1 MQEGHSIPETTKK
14 RRLPLTLV
22 AILLCLGAIAG
33 YIYVNQP
40 QLPFTQQQTS
50 QEDTTGIEPPPPQFS
65 DDAFASYTAREQ
77 LPFNVEPLEK
87 GVRIGEVVV
96 FYNDLE
102 NLFLLENAS
111 TPENYRNLE
120 LWQAAAAEL
129 EKRAIVLNEGIR
141 VEYLVPEELPLKY
154 DPKLHAQVY
163 DYYEDNELQHVSGE
177 LISVWFFN
185 VEPPDIGLEAGQAQA
200 QAVAQDLHSRIVGG
214 LSMQEAAEILKS
226 NENMKKIDQALERNA
241 YTTFENITRNDQI
254 IHDPQLNDIVWQLE
268 LDEVSPVL
276 VGRDFTGE
284 EWFDAYYA
292 ILHITDKELD
302 KLPSFE
308 RLYEQRRLEGF
319 TLTLEEK
326 E

>member
-1 MQEGHSIPETTKK
+1 MQEGHGIPQPNKARK
-14 RRLPLTLV
+14 LPLIGV
-22 AILLCLGAIAG
+22 AVLLCVGAIVG
-33 YIYVNQP
+33 YISVNQP
-40 QLPFTQQQTS
+40 QLPFTEKQVS
-50 QEDTTGIEPPPPQFS
+50 PEDTTAIEPPPPQFS
-65 DDAFASYTAREQ
+65 DEAFASFTAREQ
-77 LPFNVEPLEK
+77 LPFNPEPLEK
-87 GVRIGEVVV
+87 GVQIGGVVV
-96 FYNDLE
+96 YYHDLE
-102 NLFLLENAS
+102 NLFLLENAP
-111 TPENYRNLE
+111 TPENYRNLD
-120 LWQAAAAEL
+120 LWQAAANEL

-141 VEYLVPEELPLKY
+141 VEYILPKELPLKY
-154 DPKLHAQVY
+154 DPKLHAEVY

-200 QAVAQDLHSRIVGG
+200 QAVAQDLHSRIVEG

-292 ILHITDKELD
+292 ILHITEKELD
-302 KLPSFE
+302 KIPSFE
-308 RLYEQRRLEGF
+308 QLYEQRRLEGF

-326 E
+326 Q